1 MESKIA
7 AYQRAVISSI
17 MLEEYIES
25 ENNEKL
31 SWLEKI
37 LKSKTHLF
45 TPVQVSILK
54 KAKAEIDEVRSQGCY
69 ECWIMNEAF
78 IDSLNDNEKIEFLEI
93 ISTGALPVNQIE
105 TYISLLQKN
114 LILRKVI

>member
-1 MESKIA
+1 MENKIA
-7 AYQRAVISSI
+7 AYQRAIISSI
-17 MLEEYIES
+17 MLEEYIKS

-31 SWLEKI
+31 FWLDKI

-45 TPVQVSILK
+45 TPIQVSILK
-54 KAKAEIDEVRSQGCY
+54 KARTEIDEVRSDGCY
-69 ECWIMNEAF
+69 GCWIMSEAF
-78 IDSLNDNEKIEFLEI
+78 IDSLNDKEKSEFLEI

-105 TYISLLQKN
+105 IYINLLQKN